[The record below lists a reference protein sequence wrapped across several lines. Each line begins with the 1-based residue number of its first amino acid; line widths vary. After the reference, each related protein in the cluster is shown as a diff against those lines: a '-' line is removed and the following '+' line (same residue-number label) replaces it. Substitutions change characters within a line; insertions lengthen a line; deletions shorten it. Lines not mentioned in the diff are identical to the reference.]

1 MPELGKWFAEKGKI
15 NGVYKFNTASGI
27 PIAIGTCLQQ
37 F

>member
-15 NGVYKFNTASGI
+15 NGVYKFNTTSTI
-27 PIAIGTCLQQ
+27 PIAIGTGLQQ